1 MDILTAIQQTP
12 GILQVKEEECPPE
25 YGEHILL
32 FSLCYQSGDCRVM
45 GYLALPEKMDGALP
59 AVLFNRGGNREFGIL
74 HPRMLCR
81 LAQRGYVALGSQ
93 YRGNCG
99 GTGQEEFGGADVEDV
114 ITLTDIALALPFTR
128 HEGIY
133 MLGHSRGGMM
143 TYLCCARDKRIRA
156 AAIGAGLADCFAMY
170 RTREDSMKQVFHEL
184 VGGSPEEKPEAFQ
197 ARSAVCWPEK
207 IIPPILICQGTDDW
221 RVVPQ
226 QAYDMDIALSRANK
240 VHKLIVYPGADPSLK
255 GTSYIDDVIAWFQS
269 YPL

>member
-1 MDILTAIQQTP
+1 MD
-12 GILQVKEEECPPE
+12 
-25 YGEHILL
+25 
-32 FSLCYQSGDCRVM
+32 
-45 GYLALPEKMDGALP
+45 
-59 AVLFNRGGNREFGIL
+59 
-74 HPRMLCR
+74 
-81 LAQRGYVALGSQ
+81 
-93 YRGNCG
+93 
-99 GTGQEEFGGADVEDV
+99 DV
-114 ITLTDIALALPFTR
+114 IALTDIALALPFTR

-156 AAIGAGLADCFAMY
+156 AAIGAGLADCFTMY

-226 QAYDMDIALSRANK
+226 QAYDMDAALSKANK
-240 VHKLIVYPGADPSLK
+240 VHKLIVYPGADHSLK